1 MRTQGKKVAASARER
16 SKLRIRKHV
25 IGTAERARLSIFR
38 SDKHTYAQL
47 IIDTDHKTVV
57 SASTLDNEVKSEI
70 AKLKSGEKS
79 GPVSTKS
86 VEAAR
91 IVGKILAQRAKK
103 ADISS
108 VVFDR
113 NGFIFTGRVKALAD
127 GAREGGLDF

>member
-16 SKLRIRKHV
+16 SRLKIRKKV
-25 IGTAERARLSIFR
+25 SGTQERARLSVFR
-38 SDKHTYAQL
+38 SEKHIYAQL
-47 IIDTDHKTVV
+47 IVDTDHKTVA
-57 SASTLDNEVKSEI
+57 SASTLDGDVQAEMAKVKV
-70 AKLKSGEKS
+70 ADKAGK
-79 GPVSTKS
+79 VSTKS

-91 IVGKILAQRAKK
+91 VVGKVLAERAKK
-103 ADISS
+103 ASISK